1 MSYHRVLPPPPA
13 LASQTPAAQWLPKQ
27 DTLLQNRIMA
37 DTNNSNPTES
47 IAQPIN
53 PVPRPSSPNPAVD
66 RLSPQPSE
74 ASVEDVVT
82 SPNIRTR
89 SSATNESNNPSDQRA
104 LSITQENTVWNTASS
119 ICLCQPDPKVP
130 RPRNAFI
137 LYRQR
142 HQASVVAQHPG
153 LANPDVSKVIGEQWR
168 QASPESKQYWKNL
181 AEEEKIRH
189 QRQHPDYRYQPR
201 RSGRNNSLSSG
212 SNLSSN
218 SSEAANRRCAKCGG
232 KSMTTP
238 ISVSSAGYLASA
250 STVSPGTP
258 YSANRPPSTPSTASS
273 AKRFLQGASSP
284 PFTSSASTFTQRNRD
299 LSNNIGAMG
308 VATPRYKRP
317 EDSAFPLSPDA
328 KRRRVMGGPYPG
340 GPRLA
345 GGPPTPY
352 GFSRRK
358 ESLPRLD
365 FMNSPTFAM
374 GPPPRPHPAVH
385 HPDSSLTLP
394 PLQKS
399 SASDESTQAKSVEA
413 MVMSMSTVNKI
424 RVLAKAST
432 PLTKPNPTSPA
443 FQTRGLI
450 IAIDGQEHAAVEQ
463 ITANLNNVLAP
474 TYAVQE
480 FRLPAD
486 LDKSEEGAD
495 SDTKTDSL
503 EHCHRNM
510 AKYHSLSTQLK
521 SYITST
527 PLAPT
532 SAASSPAVSPKSI
545 PSKLKP
551 TAHSTATPPSSVGTP
566 SSTFAEPPSAASTD
580 FGPSKRKAAET
591 LHPVALVPGY
601 QLTQTDAFASHIPID
616 DAWTPVEHWQWM
628 AAMWRGTVGPDIT
641 IAVKAVEDGVA
652 EQQKG
657 SGGGRKTGGGE
668 VDVQLEE
675 YRAVVV
681 KIEKGGMVGEGSL
694 RRLGFEVGEYVRSR
708 LGSM

>member
-13 LASQTPAAQWLPKQ
+13 LASQTPPAHWLPKQ

-37 DTNNSNPTES
+37 VRNSGSDES
-47 IAQPIN
+47 IT
-53 PVPRPSSPNPAVD
+53 PVAGPSSPFPTAD
-66 RLSPQPSE
+66 KISPQPSD
-74 ASVEDVVT
+74 ASVEEVAI
-82 SPNIRTR
+82 SPNTRTR
-89 SSATNESNNPSDQRA
+89 SSATNESNNPSDPRS
-104 LSITQENTVWNTASS
+104 LSISQENTVWNAPSS

-137 LYRQR
+137 LYRQH
-142 HQASVVAQHPG
+142 HQARVVAQNPG
-153 LANPDVSKVIGEQWR
+153 LANPDISKVIGDHWR
-168 QASPESKQYWKNL
+168 QAPPEIKQHWKSL
-181 AEEEKIRH
+181 AEEEKVRH
-189 QRQHPDYRYQPR
+189 QRQYPDYRYQPR
-201 RSGRNNSLSSG
+201 RSGRNNSLSSA
-212 SNLSSN
+212 SHLSSN
-218 SSEAANRRCAKCGG
+218 PSDAENRRCVKCGG
-232 KSMTTP
+232 RSMTTP

-250 STVSPGTP
+250 SAVSPGTP

-284 PFTSSASTFTQRNRD
+284 PFTSSASTFTYRNRD
-299 LSNNIGAMG
+299 HTNNIGAVG
-308 VATPRYKRP
+308 LATPRYKRA
-317 EDSAFPLSPDA
+317 EDSGFPLSPDA
-328 KRRRVMGGPYPG
+328 KRRRVMGAPYPG
-340 GPRLA
+340 APRLPN
-345 GGPPTPY
+345 GPPTPY

-374 GPPPRPHPAVH
+374 GPPPRPHPVAH
-385 HPDSSLTLP
+385 QPDSSLTLP

-399 SASDESTQAKSVEA
+399 SISGESTQAKSVEA

-432 PLTKPNPTSPA
+432 PLAKPSPASPA

-450 IAIDGQEHAAVEQ
+450 IAIDGQERAAVEQ
-463 ITANLNNVLAP
+463 ITGNLNTVLGS

-480 FRLPAD
+480 FRLPIEVAESARD
-486 LDKSEEGAD
+486 VDD
-495 SDTKTDSL
+495 SSTDSL

-510 AKYHSLSTQLK
+510 AKYHSLSSQLK
-521 SYITST
+521 SYVTSA

-532 SAASSPAVSPKSI
+532 SATSSPAVSPKSF
-545 PSKLKP
+545 PAKPKP
-551 TAHSTATPPSSVGTP
+551 TLHSTTTPPSSAGTP
-566 SSTFAEPPSAASTD
+566 NSTFGEPPSAATAD
-580 FGPSKRKAAET
+580 FGPSKRKTTET
-591 LHPVALVPGY
+591 LHPIALVPGY

-641 IAVKAVEDGVA
+641 IAVKAVEEGGV
-652 EQQKG
+652 EQHKAG
-657 SGGGRKTGGGE
+657 AGRRAGGGE

-681 KIEKGGMVGEGSL
+681 KIEKGGLVAEGSL
-694 RRLGFEVGEYVRSR
+694 RRLGFEVGEYVRGR